1 MSPTQKVQ
9 DGQIQKQRQ
18 TSGCQGL
25 GEGVGNPGRGGG
37 ESLGEGTEDLLGEG
51 AGNPWGRGT
60 GESLGEGAEDPWGRG
75 TGKPWGGD
83 RKPLGRGTGKPWG
96 GDRKPLGEGA
106 EDPWGRGQGSLG
118 ERNPWG
124 RGRGIPTNGYGV
136 SFWGDKNILRLTI
149 VVGTP
154 TSELTKIH

>member
-75 TGKPWGGD
+75 
-83 RKPLGRGTGKPWG
+83 
-96 GDRKPLGEGA
+96 
-106 EDPWGRGQGSLG
+106 QGSLG